1 MILLISKNF
10 SLFWKSLFKLCRL
23 WNYMCVL
30 AIDKDGMNEI
40 RINYNIGQIV
50 EW

>member
-10 SLFWKSLFKLCRL
+10 VLFWKSLFKLCRF
-23 WNYMCVL
+23 WNYVCVL

-40 RINYNIGQIV
+40 RINYNIRQIV
-50 EW
+50 EL